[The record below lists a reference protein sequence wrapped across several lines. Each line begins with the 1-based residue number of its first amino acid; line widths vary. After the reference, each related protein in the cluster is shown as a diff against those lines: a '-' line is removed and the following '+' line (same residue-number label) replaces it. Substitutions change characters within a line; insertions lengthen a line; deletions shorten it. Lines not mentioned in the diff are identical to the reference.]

1 MSLSVLKIEA
11 LDFKGDV
18 IGLGGLAR
26 TEGRGAGDTIIH
38 YLSKTKQNSFSELFP
53 AHF

>member
-18 IGLGGLAR
+18 IGVGDLAR
-26 TEGRGAGDTIIH
+26 TGGAEDTIIH
-38 YLSKTKQNSFSELFP
+38 YPSNTKQNSFSELFP
-53 AHF
+53 AYF

>member
-18 IGLGGLAR
+18 IGFGGLAR
-26 TEGRGAGDTIIH
+26 TGGAGDTNIH

-53 AHF
+53 AYF